1 MARVGGSVGTSRGF
15 LQAVNKWTK
24 ATKERSE
31 EAFKIGV
38 LDFFIHLR
46 DTTPIDT
53 GFLRSSLTAGINGN
67 VPSGPNAAYGSVY
80 NDQRVLSVIDQL
92 KLGEKIT
99 LVYQATY
106 ARRLEYGFSG
116 ADSLDGFTINLV
128 GSGLLPLGLSMRR
141 SCALRQLDCVI
152 ARRFSVVPAA
162 GLEPT
167 SLSVTF

>member
-92 KLGEKIT
+92 KLGDKIT

-116 ADSLDGFTINLV
+116 ADSLG
-128 GSGLLPLGLSMRR
+128 
-141 SCALRQLDCVI
+141 
-152 ARRFSVVPAA
+152 RFYNQPGRFWITAA
-162 GLEPT
+162 GAKYASIMRAAATRLRN
-167 SLSVTF
+167 SAAF

>member
-1 MARVGGSVGTSRGF
+1 MARVSGSVGTTRGF

-67 VPSGPNAAYGSVY
+67 VPSGPNSAYGSVY
-80 NDQRVLSVIDQL
+80 NDQRVLSVIDRL
-92 KLGEKIT
+92 KLGDKIT

-106 ARRLEYGFSG
+106 ARRLEYGFTG
-116 ADSLDGFTINLV
+116 ADSLG
-128 GSGLLPLGLSMRR
+128 
-141 SCALRQLDCVI
+141 
-152 ARRFSVVPAA
+152 RFYNQPGRFWITAA
-162 GLEPT
+162 GAKYT
-167 SLSVTF
+167 SIMRAAATRLRNSAAF